1 MSKRKRGRGM
11 NRTLQRITQ
20 AKMSLD
26 KARADINLDLS
37 DERYQNT
44 AEAIRKAAEFLLVHA
59 STPQEKL
66 EYTRDIIQLGKF
78 FVWKGWN
85 VGTLNP
91 QQSRDYMIGKA
102 MQAEEDQWKYIN
114 IIRKQQKPI
123 RDALDQLGVTHP
135 DDRRPNGFGLS
146 VRIRPDTR
154 SMQLKAYA
162 AAKKRTAMAE
172 IKLKKYAK
180 AKDILQKRYE
190 TAPNR
195 NKFEEWKNTHKAWEK
210 AKRELQEALE
220 DEPRKKLAWLE
231 SKSDA
236 PAAKGFK

>member
-1 MSKRKRGRGM
+1 M

-59 STPQEKL
+59 NTPQEKL

-91 QQSRDYMIGKA
+91 QQSRDYMMGKA
-102 MQAEEDQWKYIN
+102 MQAEEDQCTCSN
-114 IIRKQQKPI
+114 CTETLVVGNLNKP
-123 RDALDQLGVTHP
+123 V
-135 DDRRPNGFGLS
+135 N
-146 VRIRPDTR
+146 
-154 SMQLKAYA
+154 
-162 AAKKRTAMAE
+162 KRAHWRV
-172 IKLKKYAK
+172 IS
-180 AKDILQKRYE
+180 
-190 TAPNR
+190 
-195 NKFEEWKNTHKAWEK
+195 KFIC
-210 AKRELQEALE
+210 
-220 DEPRKKLAWLE
+220 
-231 SKSDA
+231 
-236 PAAKGFK
+236 

>member
-1 MSKRKRGRGM
+1 M

-59 STPQEKL
+59 NTPQEKL

-91 QQSRDYMIGKA
+91 QQSRDYMMGKA

-135 DDRRPNGFGLS
+135 DDRRPNGFGLKFPEELT
-146 VRIRPDTR
+146 PDTR
-154 SMQLKAYA
+154 SRQKKEYDD
-162 AAKKRTAMAE
+162 AKKRTIVAR
-172 IKLKKYAK
+172 IKIEKYAK
-180 AKDILQKRYE
+180 SKQFRQRRYE
-190 TAPNR
+190 AAPTR
-195 NKFEEWKNTHKAWEK
+195 NKLEEWKNTHKAWEK

-236 PAAKGFK
+236 PVAKGFK

>member
-20 AKMSLD
+20 AKMALD

>member
-1 MSKRKRGRGM
+1 M